1 MIVLVWLMKWCLQGQ
16 WTRPTDTTLN
26 TFLSLQFGVWSI
38 CVVYSWQRDTTSK
51 LKLHLSLLPPSFTRT
66 DELMRR
72 PDVSVCVSLRFSL
85 VLPFQAHHCFY
96 ISAMICSL
104 KRIKSGYS
112 SGIKGFNSVKVI
124 SMFPFNENKL
134 RILFILM
141 MNTSHNL
148 QFSVVEISDF

>member
-1 MIVLVWLMKWCLQGQ
+1 MPSGTVDSSHRYNSKQFSQPSVWGLKRLCRLQLTERHNIQIKASSFSSSAVL
-16 WTRPTDTTLN
+16 
-26 TFLSLQFGVWSI
+26 
-38 CVVYSWQRDTTSK
+38 
-51 LKLHLSLLPPSFTRT
+51 TRT